1 MRVAL
6 DEQAPQLHPMTRES
20 VFLRHSARKERS
32 RPTSL
37 QQDDISLVLYFYV
50 NYFSKF
56 VSGFI

>member
-6 DEQAPQLHPMTRES
+6 DEQAPQLHPMARES

-32 RPTSL
+32 PTSL